1 MRLSNERMENNNMLL
16 TWAPIGVSLIALFFA
31 YKANNINQESAKENF
46 RNILIDKLKNAKYI
60 ILRLEV
66 KEYEHQEKMLLVES
80 VSDHLLYQ
88 QSTKGKE
95 KYLNKDEQNNLSI
108 LQEEVEDYVG
118 LLLLGTDSAVNR
130 NLAINAIKEYLKK
143 L

>member
-80 VSDHLLYQ
+80 VSDYLLYQ

-130 NLAINAIKEYLKK
+130 NLEINAIKEYLKK

>member
-1 MRLSNERMENNNMLL
+1 MFL
-16 TWAPIGVSLIALFFA
+16 TWAPIVVSLIAAFFA
-31 YKANNINQESAKENF
+31 YRANSINKELAKENF

-60 ILRLEV
+60 ILKLEV

-88 QSTKGKE
+88 QSSKGKE

-108 LQEEVEDYVG
+108 LQEEIEDYIG
-118 LLLLGTDSAVNR
+118 LLLLGTDVIVNR